1 MVQMVVG
8 MVVAMGMLVVEVVVG
23 PGDVRG
29 VVVVVALLCVL
40 VLLSVL

>member
-1 MVQMVVG
+1 
-8 MVVAMGMLVVEVVVG
+8 MLLWLKG